1 MKRSGTAVLGAT
13 VTLGVAA
20 LALFGCAR
28 GSNAAGYD
36 SADAGTFASDP
47 TFNGPAAVSC
57 TNLQCRQQTCA
68 GKAKTTVSGTVYDPA
83 GKSPLYNV
91 IVYVPN
97 APLEPQAVGATCARC
112 GSVLSG
118 QPIVTALTDTHGHF
132 VLENVPVGENV
143 PVVVQIGKWR
153 RQVTVPNVR
162 ACQDNEYGDRETF
175 RLPKNQKEGEL
186 PRIALSTGCDPME
199 CLIRKIGIDDAEFT
213 AGDGSGRVHLYRGTG
228 GGGVEGSTSAYDFWT
243 DEAKLS
249 TYDVVI
255 NACECK
261 PYARG
266 PGAYTSMQHFLDKG
280 GRFFGSHYHYNWFTD
295 VPSETNEAVEWT
307 PGGKC
312 NAGPNLVDDT
322 FPKGKALAEWL
333 MVTGGSTKYGEIPLS
348 CAPLD
353 VSRTKNK
360 LATGWIFD
368 SPTQSPSYVS
378 FNTPVAAADPK
389 DQCGRVVFADL
400 HVTQE
405 NHGDLAG
412 LTYPNGCLSP
422 DLTAQEKALEFM
434 FFDLSSCV
442 LDDSKAPTVP
452 QPVR

>member
-1 MKRSGTAVLGAT
+1 MKHRPGVMAGLA
-13 VTLGVAA
+13 VAA
-20 LALFGCAR
+20 LLAGCAR
-28 GSNAAGYD
+28 GVTAPGYD
-36 SADAGTFASDP
+36 AVDGGTFATEP
-47 TFNGPAAVSC
+47 TFSGPAAASC
-57 TNLQCRQQTCA
+57 TNLQCKQQACA
-68 GKAKTTVSGTVYDPA
+68 GKAKTTVSGTVFDPA
-83 GKSPLYNV
+83 GKNPLYNV

-97 APLEPQAVGATCARC
+97 APLAAQAEGASCARC

-132 VLENVPVGENV
+132 VLENVPVGDDI

-153 RQVTVPNVR
+153 RQISLPKVH
-162 ACQDNEYGDRETF
+162 ACQNNVYADRSTF
-175 RLPKNQKEGEL
+175 RLPKNQTEGEL
-186 PRIALSTGCDPME
+186 PRIALSTGCDPLE
-199 CLIRKIGIDDAEFT
+199 CLLRKVGIDDAEFT
-213 AGDGSGRVHLYRGTG
+213 AAEGRGRVHLYKGAG
-228 GGGVEGSTSAYDFWT
+228 GGGAPTSSSAYDFWT

-249 TYDVVI
+249 KYDVVI

-266 PGAYTSMQHFLDKG
+266 PSAYAAMTRFLDKG

-295 VPSETNEAVEWT
+295 VPSDTDEAVEWT

-312 NAGPNLVDDT
+312 NVGPNLVDDT

-333 MVTGGSTKYGEIPLS
+333 MVTGGSSKYGEIPLS

-353 VSRTKNK
+353 VGRTKNK

-368 SPTQSPSYVS
+368 GPTQAPSYVS
-378 FNTPVAAADPK
+378 FNTPIAAARPE
-389 DQCGRVVFADL
+389 DQCGRAVFADL

-405 NHGDLAG
+405 NHGDIAG
-412 LTYPNGCLSP
+412 LEFPNGCRTS

-442 LDDSKAPTVP
+442 LDDSAAPTVP
-452 QPVR
+452 EPIR